1 MIDRINQRLLA
12 WADWVA
18 LGRRIT
24 GLGYPSRSAF
34 YSTPSGGGL
43 MSPVMAED
51 CMLTERAVS
60 ALDPILRAAVMQFYL
75 RAGTA
80 ETHAKALRV
89 CVKTLYNRLHRAH
102 ERVESFLIEVS

>member
-24 GLGYPSRSAF
+24 GLGYPSRSVF

-75 RAGTA
+75 HAGTG
-80 ETHAKALRV
+80 ETHAKALHI
-89 CVKTLYNRLHRAH
+89 CVKTLYNRLHQAH
-102 ERVESFLIEVS
+102 ERVETFLLEEA